1 MKQRHTLL
9 ALAIL
14 IALSAIFIFDQAK
27 AKDKSITIGFFVG
40 SNWDV
45 PNSES
50 YTIIEDVIKRYEK
63 KFPDVKVKYI
73 SGIQK
78 EDYSE
83 WLSKEV
89 LKGEAPDVFFVLS
102 DDFTSF
108 TQVGLLQNLN
118 TYIQQDSDFSKDSY
132 YPSSYQAGVVD
143 ETTYALPY
151 ESVPNLVFVNKTLL
165 EKEGI
170 ALPTNDWTWEDFYNI
185 CEQVTKDTDGDGKI
199 DQFGVYGYTWKEA
212 LFSNGA
218 SLFNEEGTKAFINS
232 EKSIESFKFVRE
244 LSALNENATVTTQS
258 FDEGNVAFCLMQFSQ
273 YRAYMPYPWR
283 VKKYSNFDWDCIML
297 PSGPNG
303 SNISEV
309 DTLLVGMN
317 EASSHKKEAWEL
329 LKMLS
334 YDVDTQ
340 LNIFNLSQGVSVLK
354 EVTQSDE
361 AMGILLKDTPG
372 NSLFEMHILDEI
384 MKNGKSQD
392 RFKKYNT
399 LLSLIDNE
407 LYRVIH
413 SESDLMTE
421 IISLQRKVDANMK

>member
-1 MKQRHTLL
+1 MKKSRM
-9 ALAIL
+9 IL
-14 IALSAIFIFDQAK
+14 IAIISIALSTVFIFDQIS

-63 KFPDVKVKYI
+63 KFPHVKVKYI

-78 EDYSE
+78 DDYSE

-108 TQVGLLQNLN
+108 SQVGLLQNLN
-118 TYIQQDSDFSKDSY
+118 TYIQQDKDFSKDAY

-170 ALPTNDWTWEDFYNI
+170 DLPTNNWTWDDFYNI
-185 CEQVTKDTDGDGKI
+185 CKQVTKDTDGDGKV
-199 DQFGVYGYTWKEA
+199 DQFGVYGYSWKEA

-218 SLFNEEGTKAFINS
+218 SLFNDEGTKAFINS

-244 LSALNENATVTTQS
+244 LSTLNENATVTAQS

-309 DTLLVGMN
+309 DTLLLGMN
-317 EASSHKKEAWEL
+317 ASSSNKEEAWEL

-334 YDVDTQ
+334 HDVTTQ
-340 LNIFNLSQGVSVLK
+340 LNIFKYSQGVSVLK

-361 AMGILLKDTPG
+361 AMNILLKDTPG
-372 NSLFEMHILDEI
+372 SSLFEMRILDEV
-384 MKNGKSQD
+384 MENGKSQD

-407 LYRVIH
+407 LYRIIY

-421 IISLQRKVDANMK
+421 IISLQRKVDANIK